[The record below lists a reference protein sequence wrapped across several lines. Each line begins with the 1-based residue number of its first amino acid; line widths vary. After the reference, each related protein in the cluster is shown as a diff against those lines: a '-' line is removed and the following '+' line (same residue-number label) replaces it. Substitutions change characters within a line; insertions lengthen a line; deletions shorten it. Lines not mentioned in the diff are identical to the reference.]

1 MPKSAKPSEQDEARQ
16 DLQLHNSALKSV
28 TIQIKPPPFCA
39 THLHSSLY

>member
-16 DLQLHNSALKSV
+16 YFQLQNSALKSMI
-28 TIQIKPPPFCA
+28 IQIKPPPFCA